1 MIKLHRNEGI
11 TDLAEKVEFQLK
23 KLLPWLHLAF
33 FRGQIKDKRSKLDLI
48 AAKKMKF
55 MSSQLNKKSKKKYY
69 VKEAKKAVFSCVK

>member
-1 MIKLHRNEGI
+1 MKLHRNEGI

-33 FRGQIKDKRSKLDLI
+33 FRGQIKDKRSKLDFT

-55 MSSQLNKKSKKKYY
+55 MSGQLNKKSKKKYY

>member
-1 MIKLHRNEGI
+1 MKLHRNEGI

-33 FRGQIKDKRSKLDLI
+33 FRGQIKDKRSKSDLI

-69 VKEAKKAVFSCVK
+69 VKEAKKAVYSCEK

>member
-1 MIKLHRNEGI
+1 M
-11 TDLAEKVEFQLK
+11 AEKVEFQLK

-33 FRGQIKDKRSKLDLI
+33 FRGQIKDKRSKLYLI

-55 MSSQLNKKSKKKYY
+55 MSSRLNRKSKKKYY